1 MTDPR
6 RIITAVGLAAA
17 LSATMVATAAS
28 ATTTE
33 ALTVRYDVYLGG
45 IHGLDAEFTLRRS
58 AGRYAFESV
67 SQTHGFWSY
76 LFRWE
81 SRSMGEGRIEDGR
94 FVPAVHRARS
104 VGGGEPRGLDLLY
117 DAEGNVSSVAIEPK
131 SEETDRV
138 PVPQALIR
146 GAMDATTGLI
156 QALGTMPPG
165 GACGGT
171 IPVYDGRRR
180 FDVRLAPQGTTDL
193 APNRYSSFAGPAS
206 VCRLTFRNVAGGR
219 TPERT
224 AFWRRIDA
232 EGNAGFPTLVYL
244 APVAPGAEMMPV
256 RVEVDSPFGWAIVHI
271 KGVQAARTT
280 AERP

>member
-1 MTDPR
+1 MTDLR
-6 RIITAVGLAAA
+6 RIPTVLGLLAAM
-17 LSATMVATAAS
+17 SAAIVAPGAS
-28 ATTTE
+28 ARTDE

-67 SQTHGFWSY
+67 SKTHGFWSY

-81 SRSMGEGRIEDGR
+81 SRSMGEGRIEGDR
-94 FVPAVHRARS
+94 LVPALHRARS
-104 VGGGEPRGLDLLY
+104 VGGGEPRGLDILY
-117 DAEGNVSSVAIEPK
+117 DADGNVASVEIEPK

-138 PVPQALIR
+138 PVPPDMIR

-156 QALGTMPPG
+156 QALGAMPPG

-180 FDVRLAPQGTTDL
+180 FDVRLTPEGTTNL
-193 APNRYSSFAGPAS
+193 APNTYSSFSGPAS
-206 VCRLTFRNVAGGR
+206 VCRLTFRNIAGGR

-224 AFWRRIDA
+224 MFWRRVDA
-232 EGNAGFPTLVYL
+232 EGNAGFPTLVFL
-244 APVAPGAEMMPV
+244 APVAPGGEMMPV

-271 KGVQAARTT
+271 KGVQVVRTAART
-280 AERP
+280 P